1 MSNAATNRRSRA
13 PRGIICVEHVGRH
26 VAGRRPVGR
35 QTLINGSGGDVDVR
49 ELRRIRNRVR
59 EASGF
64 PSCRSLPLCDSRRK
78 PRGRAHAQDTTAS
91 TDSTAA
97 ATAPAAR
104 TATVAAATT
113 RSGRRLRL
121 RLRLPRFRHVVLFV
135 LVEAACFL
143 VPFLVQLI
151 EDRLGSRL
159 TLGIALLL
167 ERCQISRTVGIHNRS
182 VTINSKSQRRVLS
195 LGII

>member
-1 MSNAATNRRSRA
+1 MTS
-13 PRGIICVEHVGRH
+13 GRPIGGH
-26 VAGRRPVGR
+26 ALV
-35 QTLINGSGGDVDVR
+35 NGSGGDVDVR
-49 ELRRIRNRVR
+49 ELRRIRNRIR

-78 PRGRAHAQDTTAS
+78 PRGRANAQDTAAS

-97 ATAPAAR
+97 ATAAR
-104 TATVAAATT
+104 TATVAATAAAT

-143 VPFLVQLI
+143 VTFLVQLL

-167 ERCQISRTVGIHNRS
+167 ERRQISGTIGIHNRS
-182 VTINSKSQRRVLS
+182 LAIDSKSQRRVLS
-195 LGII
+195 RGVV